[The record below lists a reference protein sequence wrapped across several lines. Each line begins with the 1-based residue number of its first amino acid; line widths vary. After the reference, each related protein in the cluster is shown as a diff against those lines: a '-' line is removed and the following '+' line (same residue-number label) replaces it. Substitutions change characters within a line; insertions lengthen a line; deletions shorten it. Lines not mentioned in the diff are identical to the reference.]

1 MNSEF
6 HAMKA
11 EETIQALESSAQGLS
26 EEEVESRLQ
35 KFGPNELREKKRT
48 TALFLISV
56 GCLVYYSLRKET

>member
-11 EETIQALESSAQGLS
+11 EETMQALESSAQGLS

-35 KFGPNELREKKRT
+35 KFGPKDACIEKIQKVCAKT
-48 TALFLISV
+48 INFNFKNV
-56 GCLVYYSLRKET
+56 